1 MKCYLKALDFV
12 QILFSNVEWNY
23 NLTGGSFLSPFGW
36 VGWETARLP
45 WEKDLGEIPQGDSPR
60 KLASS
65 PTGKRVVSQPAL
77 TLLW

>member
-1 MKCYLKALDFV
+1 M
-12 QILFSNVEWNY
+12 IVEDSLNY
-23 NLTGGSFLSPFGW
+23 NRGFFSPSFGW

-65 PTGKRVVSQPAL
+65 PAGKRVVSQPTL
-77 TLLW
+77 TLLWQRTLDI